1 MRAYL
6 DHNATSPLRPQAR
19 KAMLAALEATGNP
32 SSVHA
37 EGRAARAL
45 VEDARKTIAVSLGV
59 LPAMVIFTGVGTEAN
74 NHAIKG
80 APVERLIISA
90 IEHSCVLEAARATG
104 KPLEIIPVSGEGI
117 VDLDALEKA
126 LERGRG
132 RALVS
137 IMLANNETG
146 AIQPVRKA
154 TEIAHEHGALIH
166 TDAVQAFGKQ
176 PVNFALLGVDMM
188 TLSAHKI
195 GGPQGVGALIIR
207 DGVKLEKLMHGGG
220 QELGRRGGTENV
232 AGIAGFAAAARAAC
246 EAINEKESEIRVL
259 RDSFESQL
267 QGVSPDV
274 TIFSRNVAR
283 LDNTSYFAV
292 PGITAQTAL
301 ISLDLDGVSVSS
313 GSACSSGKVSG
324 SAVLAAM
331 GVEENLRNC
340 ALRISFGWNST
351 KQDTEQFIASWRKLV
366 ERHNKTAAA

>member
-1 MRAYL
+1 MRTYL
-6 DHNATSPLRPQAR
+6 DHNATSPLRPEAR
-19 KAMLAALEATGNP
+19 AAMLQALDAGGNP
-32 SSVHA
+32 SSVYA

-45 VEDARKTIAVSLGV
+45 VEDARKTIAACLGV

-80 APVERLIISA
+80 APVERLVISA
-90 IEHSCVLEAARATG
+90 IEHSCILEAARATG
-104 KPLEIIPVSGEGI
+104 KPLEIIPVSDSGI

-126 LERGRG
+126 LERDKA

-146 AIQPVRKA
+146 AIQPVREA
-154 TEIAHEHGALIH
+154 AAIAHEHGALIH
-166 TDAVQAFGKQ
+166 TDAVQAFGKL

-195 GGPQGVGALIIR
+195 GGPQGTGALIVR
-207 DGVKLEKLMHGGG
+207 DDIALEKLIDGGG

-246 EAINEKESEIRVL
+246 EAINEKESEIRAL
-259 RDSFESQL
+259 RDSFESKL
-267 QGVSPDV
+267 QDVSPDV

-292 PGITAQTAL
+292 PGMTAQTAL
-301 ISLDLDGVSVSS
+301 INLDLAGIAVST
-313 GSACSSGKVSG
+313 GSACSSGKVAG
-324 SAVLAAM
+324 SRVLAEM
-331 GVEENLRNC
+331 GVDENLRTC
-340 ALRISFGWNST
+340 ALRASFGWTSGRNDITS
-351 KQDTEQFIASWRKLV
+351 FIEIWRQLV
-366 ERHNKTAAA
+366 ARNTQTTAA